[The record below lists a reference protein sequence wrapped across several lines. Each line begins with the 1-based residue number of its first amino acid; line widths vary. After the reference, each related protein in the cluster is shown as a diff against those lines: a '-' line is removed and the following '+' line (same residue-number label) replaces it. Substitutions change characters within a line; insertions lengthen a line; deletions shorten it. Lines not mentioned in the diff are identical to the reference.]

1 MKRLLL
7 TVFFSLLLQLQI
19 NAQNQQ
25 AKIKYMDAEEAF
37 AAGNYKTSLAKL
49 DEAEKLLGSSNPK
62 ILFMRIMVQD
72 QLIRTDTNF
81 FRSYTNYAILSA
93 LRDNCNNYT
102 KKYNTPELND
112 KNMEVYKT
120 LQQYSAYPATK
131 QAFDLR
137 VKTEQEKIERAKAEQ
152 YRIMQLAEQ
161 KRQREAEALRLEE
174 ERKKQAALEA
184 EAIINKHESLTMG
197 WSSGAMAPYGIYL
210 YSLHYDKVGFYAGI
224 RSGFKSVKHS
234 YDFNYTPTGV
244 SSIDNKTRHTKG
256 IALDAGLTIP
266 ISYRVS
272 TYMALGISDHE
283 TYSKSTFYVDGVQE
297 SANYGIND
305 DWMFGLA
312 TSVGAIC
319 RFNKGLM
326 VTLGLSAVNFKHRE
340 WCFGV
345 GYDFLA
351 HHNTP

>member
-1 MKRLLL
+1 MKHIIGTIILFLLSQPQ
-7 TVFFSLLLQLQI
+7 V
-19 NAQNQQ
+19 NAQNQL

-37 AAGNYKTSLAKL
+37 AAGNYRTSLAKL

-81 FRSYTNYAILSA
+81 FKSYANYAILSA

-102 KKYNTPELND
+102 KKHNTPELND
-112 KNMEVYKT
+112 KNVEVYKT
-120 LQQYSAYPATK
+120 LQQYSAYPTTK
-131 QAFDLR
+131 QAFDAR
-137 VKTEQEKIERAKAEQ
+137 VKAELEKAERAKAEQ
-152 YRIMQLAEQ
+152 NRIMLLAEQ
-161 KRQREAEALRLEE
+161 QKQKEAEALRLKEE
-174 ERKKQAALEA
+174 QKKQAALEA
-184 EAIINKHESLTMG
+184 EAIINKHESLTLG

-210 YSLHYDKVGFYAGI
+210 YNLHYNKVGFYAGI

-234 YDFNYTPTGV
+234 YDFRYTPTDV

-283 TYSKSTFYVDGVQE
+283 TYSKSTFYVNGVQE
-297 SANYGIND
+297 NANYGINN

-312 TSVGAIC
+312 TSVGAIY

-345 GYDFLA
+345 GYNFLA
-351 HHNTP
+351 EE